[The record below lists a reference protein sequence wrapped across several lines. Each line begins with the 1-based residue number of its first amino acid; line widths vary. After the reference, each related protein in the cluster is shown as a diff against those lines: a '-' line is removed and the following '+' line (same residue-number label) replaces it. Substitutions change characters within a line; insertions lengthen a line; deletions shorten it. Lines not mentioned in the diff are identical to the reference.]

1 MADTLTT
8 LHRCVTEGAEI
19 ALRRRTSPRG
29 NLHYEVV
36 VNGAFLFSTYNRDSE
51 RTLARLAVYPVLPS
65 SKALHVLIGGLGI
78 GYTLRAI
85 LEYKEVRSVTV
96 VEKEKI
102 IVDWCKTYFGPYNG
116 FSIED
121 PRVSVVDGD
130 FLSFIRGTRITYDS
144 VCLDLDNGPDWLVWE
159 ENRVLYEESG
169 LNQIKNVMKSGGCL
183 GIWSSNRVDLFQN
196 RLRRAF
202 GNASVHA
209 ISTTEM
215 GREIEYY
222 IYTATRQQS

>member
-1 MADTLTT
+1 VSDTLTT
-8 LHRCVTEGAEI
+8 LHRCLTEGAEI
-19 ALRRRTSPRG
+19 ALRRRTSPCG
-29 NLHYEVV
+29 GLHYEVV
-36 VNGAFLFSTYNRDSE
+36 VNGTFLFSTYNRDSE
-51 RTLARLAVYPVLPS
+51 RTLARLAIYPVLTS

-78 GYTLRAI
+78 GYTLQAI
-85 LEYKEVRSVTV
+85 LEYKEVHSVTI

-130 FLSFIRGTRITYDS
+130 FLSFIRSTRITYDS

-159 ENRVLYEESG
+159 ENRALYVEPG
-169 LNQIKNVMKSGGCL
+169 LKEIKNVMKPGGRL
-183 GIWSSNRVDLFQN
+183 GIWSSSKANLFESKLSRVFKN
-196 RLRRAF
+196 S
-202 GNASVHA
+202 SVHT

-215 GREIEYY
+215 GRYIEYY
-222 IYTATRQQS
+222 IYTATRQQ